1 MDHRAAFNR
10 RLLFYTLYLAYISAG
25 IISILPGP
33 ALSLLA
39 MHTSVPLDVAGWI
52 FTTSA
57 SGFAIGVMIAGLLT
71 AVLRPKHLL
80 MIGMSLMA
88 STGLITPLAYFF
100 PSLLAVQFAMGV
112 GFGFLDVSINITVAL
127 AFPDT
132 LSETLNNLH
141 SSYGVGAL
149 VAPLLLSLALEVT
162 HQALWAF
169 LVGSVAGL
177 ACICL
182 LARQYVPTTTK
193 QVEKQPQQGVSR
205 SRSVFGQTL
214 LWFMALQFFLYIAAE
229 VGFSSWIVT
238 AVSQSAAITIVLAAP
253 VATVFWL
260 GLTLGRLISAQVLK
274 RALLSE
280 NMLLSLCFIGGS
292 TSGLLVAIFPGQ
304 LAVSFGASGLAG
316 LFFGPV
322 FPGLMAIASRRFAH
336 ALGAVSSVLLISS
349 GIAGMIV
356 PVLMGILIPSFGINW
371 VMAIPAL
378 SCLLITVPFSL
389 ATRRQRRPLHSQ
401 DDGHTMKEDAPLQ
414 QSERESPCDSPR
426 G

>member
-1 MDHRAAFNR
+1 MDHRAALNR

-33 ALSLLA
+33 TLSLLA

-80 MIGMSLMA
+80 LIGMSLMA
-88 STGLITPLAYFF
+88 SAGLITPLAYFF

-132 LSETLNNLH
+132 LGETLNNLH
-141 SSYGVGAL
+141 SSYGFGAL

-162 HQALWAF
+162 HQATWAF
-169 LVGSVAGL
+169 LAGSVAGL
-177 ACICL
+177 VCICL
-182 LARQYVPTTTK
+182 LVRQYVPTTTK
-193 QVEKQPQQGVSR
+193 HVEKQPQQGVSR
-205 SRSVFGQTL
+205 SRSVFGQIL

-229 VGFSSWIVT
+229 VGFSNWIVT
-238 AVSQSAAITIVLAAP
+238 AVSQSAAITIALAAP
-253 VATVFWL
+253 VATAFWL
-260 GLTLGRLISAQVLK
+260 GLTLGRLISAQLLK

-280 NMLLSLCFIGGS
+280 NMLLSLCFIGGGMS
-292 TSGLLVAIFPGQ
+292 ALFVAIFPGQ
-304 LAVSFGASGLAG
+304 LAVSFGASALAG

-389 ATRRQRRPLHSQ
+389 AARRQRRPLHSQ
-401 DDGHTMKEDAPLQ
+401 DDGHTMKEDAPLP
-414 QSERESPCDSPR
+414 ETT
-426 G
+426 GL